1 MEALTKEER
10 DKKYQEYTNEALFT
24 GHYHFLVQALAVAM
38 QSTMVWRLMGTND
51 AFTFVD
57 LFEFAKKRDE
67 EDPLDEYQFYMVTSE
82 GAIGLSAGLEYLT
95 EWIFIPMEPCEERER
110 LLEEMGEKLQ
120 LQAAA
125 REAVDKAVE
134 EGLAEQQR
142 QQQAQQQPQPPAQA
156 LPKYL
161 VLFGDKYEGPFSV
174 DEMRTM
180 NLTLETYVWTE
191 GMEQWKMVGQL
202 EELPIALGL
211 VQPTVPPLPPL
222 YPQQP
227 SGYPNDPNAPNN

>member
-1 MEALTKEER
+1 MEAMTKEER
-10 DKKYQEYTNEALFT
+10 EKKYQEYTNVAFLT

-38 QSTMVWRLMGTND
+38 QSTMVWRLAGTGD
-51 AFTFVD
+51 AFTFFD

-67 EDPLDEYQFYMVTSE
+67 ADPLDEYQFYMVTRE

-95 EWIFIPMEPCEERER
+95 EWIFIPMEPCEERDR
-110 LLEEMGEKLQ
+110 LLEELGER
-120 LQAAA
+120 LQAKEAA

-142 QQQAQQQPQPPAQA
+142 QQQQQQQQQQSQG
-156 LPKYL
+156 LPKYM
-161 VLFGDKYEGPFSV
+161 VLFGDKYDGPYSI

-191 GMEQWKMVGQL
+191 GMEQWMMVGQL
-202 EELPIALGL
+202 EDLSIALGL
-211 VQPTVPPLPPL
+211 IQPTVPPPPPL

-227 SGYPNDPNAPNN
+227 SGYPTDPNAPVNY